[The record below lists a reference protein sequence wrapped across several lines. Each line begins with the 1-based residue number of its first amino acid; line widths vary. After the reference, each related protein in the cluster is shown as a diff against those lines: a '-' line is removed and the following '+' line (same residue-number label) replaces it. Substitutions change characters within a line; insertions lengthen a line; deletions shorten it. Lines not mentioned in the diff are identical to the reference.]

1 MGSNFL
7 NVVYE
12 WVFLIGLS
20 FSCIECFDLFIIV
33 EAVGIYIF
41 FVILFVDNC
50 MLEDV
55 VIIMVLDVEVLVIV
69 ILFDLDICFG
79 EIVFVGGVVIFGV
92 DYIWNVILGG
102 FILIDVDFLVM
113 LDMMIIYF
121 VSV

>member
-1 MGSNFL
+1 
-7 NVVYE
+7 
-12 WVFLIGLS
+12 
-20 FSCIECFDLFIIV
+20 
-33 EAVGIYIF
+33 
-41 FVILFVDNC
+41 

-92 DYIWNVILGG
+92 DYIWNVIFGG
-102 FILIDVDFLVM
+102 FIFMDVDFFVM
-113 LDMMIIYF
+113 LDIIIIYY

>member
-1 MGSNFL
+1 
-7 NVVYE
+7 
-12 WVFLIGLS
+12 
-20 FSCIECFDLFIIV
+20 
-33 EAVGIYIF
+33 
-41 FVILFVDNC
+41 